1 MDYCGSTTIS
11 IPCYNI
17 QRKQG
22 GQIMNSEENTLR
34 GCLAS
39 VFTLLMLIA
48 TNSFMYFT
56 VYNYVALPMLNMH
69 DVTIPYIGY
78 WYFIPITLSV
88 SILRRPGKSKSK
100 SMTETISMAIQRCVN
115 IVLTSVLIFIM
126 YAILY

>member
-1 MDYCGSTTIS
+1 MDYCGSTAIS

-39 VFTLLMLIA
+39 VFVLLMLIA
-48 TNSFMYFT
+48 TNSFIYFT
-56 VYNYVALPMLNMH
+56 VYNYVALPMLNMY
-69 DVTIPYIGY
+69 DVIIPHVGY

-100 SMTETISMAIQRCVN
+100 SRTETISIAIQRCVN
-115 IVLTSVLIFIM
+115 IVLISVLIFIM

>member
-1 MDYCGSTTIS
+1 
-11 IPCYNI
+11 
-17 QRKQG
+17 
-22 GQIMNSEENTLR
+22 MNSEENTLR

-56 VYNYVALPMLNMH
+56 VYNYVALPMLNMY

-88 SILRRPGKSKSK
+88 SILRRPDKSKSK
-100 SMTETISMAIQRCVN
+100 SMTEIISMAIQRCVN
-115 IVLTSVLIFIM
+115 IVLISVLIFIM

>member
-1 MDYCGSTTIS
+1 MDYCGSAAVS

-22 GQIMNSEENTLR
+22 GQIMNNEENILG

-39 VFTLLMLIA
+39 VSMVLMLIA

-56 VYNYVALPMLNMH
+56 VYNYVALPMLNMY
-69 DVTIPYIGY
+69 DVVIPYIGY

-100 SMTETISMAIQRCVN
+100 SMTEALSIAIQRCVN
-115 IVLTSVLIFIM
+115 IVLISVLIFIM

>member
-1 MDYCGSTTIS
+1 MDCCDSAAVS

-22 GQIMNSEENTLR
+22 GQIMNKEENILG

-39 VFTLLMLIA
+39 VLVLLMLIA

-56 VYNYVALPMLNMH
+56 IHNYVALPMLNMY
-69 DVTIPYIGY
+69 DVIIPYIGY
-78 WYFIPITLSV
+78 WYFIPITLSI
-88 SILRRPGKSKSK
+88 SILRRPGKSKNK
-100 SMTETISMAIQRCVN
+100 SMTETRSIAIQRCVN
-115 IVLTSVLIFIM
+115 IVLICALIFIM